1 MVPIYYNSSYVGA
14 AHSFDTTRKAGWIA
28 ESLEDDPIDGIEIR
42 SPKSLTARQVS
53 VVHDRAYVRAVK
65 TGEPR
70 GLAESQGFPWDP
82 GIWTMV
88 VASTGG
94 AVAAALAALQSG
106 GSAGSLSGGLHHARR
121 ERGEGFCTFNGLAL
135 AGVSALEAGA
145 ESVLILDFDAHCGG
159 GTHSLIKDNPRI
171 WQVDVSVDEFDDY
184 TPSERCTR
192 RRFPG
197 RERSRSRTF
206 VWR

>member
-1 MVPIYYNSSYVGA
+1 
-14 AHSFDTTRKAGWIA
+14 
-28 ESLEDDPIDGIEIR
+28 
-42 SPKSLTARQVS
+42 
-53 VVHDRAYVRAVK
+53 
-65 TGEPR
+65 
-70 GLAESQGFPWDP
+70 
-82 GIWTMV
+82 MV

-135 AGVSALEAGA
+135 AGASALEAGA

-159 GTHSLIKDNPRI
+159 GTHPLIKDNPRI